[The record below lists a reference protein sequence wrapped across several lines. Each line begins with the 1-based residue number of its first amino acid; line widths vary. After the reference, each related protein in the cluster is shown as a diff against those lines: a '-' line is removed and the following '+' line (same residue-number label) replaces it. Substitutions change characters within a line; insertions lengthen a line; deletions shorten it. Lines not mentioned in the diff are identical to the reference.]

1 MKKKIMAVL
10 LASFMV
16 LTTAAC
22 GNNTAA
28 PAETESQT
36 TEATE
41 ETASDVQSF
50 PADEA
55 NTSSEEMTADNVD
68 DFIKLGEYK
77 GMKLEAGP
85 DTAIENGMTANIDFA
100 GSIDGDYFDGGT
112 AEGYDLVIG
121 SGSFIDNFEEQ
132 LLGHKAGDQVDVN
145 VTFPEDYG
153 QEELAGKKALFEVT
167 VNSVSYQSVDSAFAQ
182 IVSTSE
188 VLKYPQGLVDSWKQS
203 YIDQYGS
210 YVEDD
215 TEDEVEDSD
224 SGEESAEA
232 GDADNT
238 EDTAAAEDADS
249 TEDTATAEDADSTE
263 DTAAAEDAG
272 SSDNTADKE
281 AEESGSPEEKLAKI
295 AALFGMTEENLNEMI
310 LSNVKYCMVSQA
322 ILAKENTARDS
333 EYYQNALKTML
344 SNYGYSSVEEALATG
359 IPETQFYY
367 SADATVAMQIIKD
380 NQA

>member
-36 TEATE
+36 TEANE

-210 YVEDD
+210 YVENDSD
-215 TEDEVEDSD
+215 DEVGDSD
-224 SGEESAEA
+224 TGEEAAEA

-238 EDTAAAEDADS
+238 EDTAEAEDADNTEDTAEAEGTDSSEDTAAAEDADS
-249 TEDTATAEDADSTE
+249 TEDTATAENADSTE

-310 LSNVKYCMVSQA
+310 LSNVKYFS
-322 ILAKENTARDS
+322 
-333 EYYQNALKTML
+333 Y
-344 SNYGYSSVEEALATG
+344 
-359 IPETQFYY
+359 F
-367 SADATVAMQIIKD
+367 IITWTIII
-380 NQA
+380 